1 MEGQSIL
8 LSTKEDNYSIQ
19 DLTFFFYILKF
30 QFFIEALK
38 FHLKHNEPYF
48 KW

>member
-19 DLTFFFYILKF
+19 DLTFFFTFSNFSSLLKRW
-30 QFFIEALK
+30 K
-38 FHLKHNEPYF
+38 FT
-48 KW
+48 